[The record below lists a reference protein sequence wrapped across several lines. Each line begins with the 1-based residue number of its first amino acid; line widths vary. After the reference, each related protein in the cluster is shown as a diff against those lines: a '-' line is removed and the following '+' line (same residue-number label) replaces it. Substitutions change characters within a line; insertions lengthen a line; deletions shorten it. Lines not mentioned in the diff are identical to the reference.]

1 MVVFDQNKSSS
12 LLDEMRKDCQQESAR
27 LEVELQGKNDQSTK
41 DQNLKKGFEKY
52 MRDENKKLSGY
63 KENVQ
68 IYGNISKKYV
78 SEFNV
83 RKLKSLASKSHINN
97 LFRYLFCL
105 LYDKSESEYDA
116 KKFAKIALN
125 EDADDFQIKLAS
137 FNTSKFHLKPETA
150 EQFKRVKDQEF
161 PESVTNQDLN
171 NLLNWMDYIYEMYL
185 AELEFKQQQQNLKA
199 NESEFSDRLLRIS
212 RDEEDNTRKRQVLN
226 LYRAAQQQIDTNYGL
241 LKQKQTLA
249 SRGSNNLDLSKPEF
263 FGNLERFM
271 KELYE
276 IPNHL

>member
-1 MVVFDQNKSSS
+1 M
-12 LLDEMRKDCQQESAR
+12 
-27 LEVELQGKNDQSTK
+27 EVELQGKNDQSTK

-52 MRDENKKLSGY
+52 MRDENKKLAGY

-78 SEFNV
+78 SEINV
-83 RKLKSLASKSHINN
+83 KKLKSLASKGHINN

-105 LYDKSESEYDA
+105 LYDKSENEYDPTL
-116 KKFAKIALN
+116 FAKLALN

-137 FNTSKFHLKPETA
+137 FNTAKFHAKAETA

-161 PESVTNQDLN
+161 PESVANQDLN

-199 NESEFSDRLLRIS
+199 NQSEFSERLLRIS
-212 RDEEDNTRKRQVLN
+212 RDEEDNHRKRQALN
-226 LYRAAQQQIDTNYGL
+226 VYRNAQSQIETTYGL
-241 LKQKQTLA
+241 LKQKESLTSKGA
-249 SRGSNNLDLSKPEF
+249 RNLDVNKTDF
-263 FGNLERFM
+263 FQHLDKFKR
-271 KELYE
+271 ELYE
-276 IPNHL
+276 MPNHL